1 VEWLHRLRRPKFDKE
16 VLYATAKN
24 GSRWATVEFMID
36 WNTAVVGEQISYIRE
51 FGTHNIRKLITDG
64 ENGYLY
70 VSTFE
75 SPVGTLR
82 APSLKAGPDISMAL
96 IWKGTMFKIFRWFLK
111 RVPGFGELMALRPRD
126 TLFFQSL
133 RFQETWGTDHLKVI
147 GACPSIICHDGGD
160 SRTADWMGVVSSCGS
175 PVMSELV
182 Y

>member
-24 GSRWATVEFMID
+24 GSRWATLEFMID

-111 RVPGFGELMALRPRD
+111 RVPGFGELMAL
-126 TLFFQSL
+126 
-133 RFQETWGTDHLKVI
+133 KVI

-160 SRTADWMGVVSSCGS
+160 SRTADWMGVVSSCVS